1 MQQNS
6 PATSHP
12 VISVENLTRTFLI
25 GDVKV
30 DALRGISLTVQP
42 GEFVAIMGSSG
53 SGKST
58 LMNILGCLDRP
69 SSGRYMFEGVD
80 VAALRE
86 PDLARIRGERLGFVF
101 QSFNLLA
108 RTSAIE
114 NVGLPLY
121 YAASGPTR
129 GPKRIERARAA
140 LRFLGLGDRERN
152 TPGQLSGGQQ
162 QRVAIARALINS
174 PSLLLADEPTG
185 NLDTR
190 TSHEIMDTLVS
201 LNRRQGV
208 TIILVTHE
216 SDIAAYA
223 DRIVTMRDGQ
233 IISDLR
239 GSKPSPSTAPE
250 ETGTGAAGDRDR
262 PSLSQSSEKDA
273 VAIPTGAHLSFGLMV
288 LSTAAQAISRNKM
301 RSALTMLGV
310 FIGVAALI
318 TMVAIG
324 QGANEA
330 VRKQIQSLGTNV
342 IVVVPGAIATG
353 GIRAGYGSAST
364 LTVADAR
371 AIRREDP
378 AVAQVGYLIRQQGQ
392 VQYAGQNWTTNIQG
406 TSETYPSITNWQIAA
421 GRSISVEDESKADL
435 VVVIGQTVY
444 RQLFAPGENPI
455 GASIQIKSVP
465 LRVIGMLMAK
475 GQSAFGTD
483 QDDLVMIPFTTAQ
496 QKVLGV
502 AAPNQVQTPL
512 NWPYLP
518 PPNPYNLQARLT
530 GFVNFIYVQ
539 AASESLVHTAIA
551 QASATLRERH
561 RIKPGDLDDF
571 QIRNLSQFVETAESS
586 SRIMALLLAAVASIS
601 LIVGGIGIM
610 NILLVSV
617 TERTREIGLRMA
629 IGARRL
635 HVLLQFLAEA
645 VFLSVSGG
653 LAGIVM
659 GIACSFGVSLIAGW
673 LAPISPTAVAGGF
686 LFSAAVGVF
695 FGYYPARKAA
705 RLDPIEALR
714 YE

>member
-1 MQQNS
+1 MQQDRPT
-6 PATSHP
+6 PAQP
-12 VISVENLTRTFLI
+12 IIKVENLTRTFVL

-30 DALRGISLTVQP
+30 HALRGVSLTVQP

-69 SSGRYMFEGVD
+69 TSGHYLLEGVD
-80 VAALRE
+80 VAALHE
-86 PDLARIRGERLGFVF
+86 PDLARIRSERLGFVF

-108 RTSAIE
+108 RTSAVE
-114 NVGLPLY
+114 NVSLPLY
-121 YAASGPTR
+121 YSASGPAHSAVR
-129 GPKRIERARAA
+129 LERARVV
-140 LRFLGLGDRERN
+140 LSFLGLGDRERN

-185 NLDTR
+185 NLDSR
-190 TSHEIMDTLVS
+190 TSHEIMETLVS
-201 LNRRQGV
+201 LNREQGL
-208 TIILVTHE
+208 TIVLVTHE

-223 DRIVTMRDGQ
+223 DRIVTMRDGA
-233 IISDLR
+233 IISDER
-239 GSKPSPSTAPE
+239 VSKPVRVALVGPRRSSFFKPRAARISQISTGP
-250 ETGTGAAGDRDR
+250 
-262 PSLSQSSEKDA
+262 
-273 VAIPTGAHLSFGLMV
+273 HLAFGLMV
-288 LSTAAQAISRNKM
+288 LAAAAQAIGRNKM

-330 VRKQIQSLGTNV
+330 VRKQIESLGSN
-342 IVVVPGAIATG
+342 VVVILPGAVTSG

-364 LTVADAR
+364 ITVTDAR
-371 AIRREDP
+371 AIRRDDP
-378 AVAQVGYLIRQQGQ
+378 AVAQVGYLLRQQAQ
-392 VQYAGQNWTTNIQG
+392 VQYGTQNWTTSIQG
-406 TSETYPSITNWQIAA
+406 VSANYPSITNWRIAV
-421 GRSISVEDESKADL
+421 GRGITAEDENNATL
-435 VVVIGQTVY
+435 VAVIGQTVY
-444 RQLFAPGENPI
+444 REIFNPGENPI
-455 GASIQIKSVP
+455 GAFIQVKSVP
-465 LRVIGMLMAK
+465 LRVIGVLVAK
-475 GQSAFGTD
+475 GQSPFGTD
-483 QDDLVMIPFTTAQ
+483 QDDVIMTPFTTAER
-496 QKVLGV
+496 KVLGV
-502 AAPNQVQTPL
+502 AAPTQQQTPL

-530 GFVNFIYVQ
+530 GFVNQIYVQ
-539 AASESLVHTAIA
+539 AMSQDQVQSAIR
-551 QASATLRERH
+551 QASNTLMLRH
-561 RIKPGDLDDF
+561 RIKPGAVNDF
-571 QIRNLSQFVETAESS
+571 EIRNLSQFVETAESS

-653 LAGIVM
+653 LAGIVV
-659 GIACSFGVSLIAGW
+659 GIVISLSIAMIAGW
-673 LAPISPTAVAGGF
+673 LTPISAAAIAGGF

-705 RLDPIEALR
+705 HLDPIEALR

>member
-1 MQQNS
+1 MPQ
-6 PATSHP
+6 P
-12 VISVENLTRTFLI
+12 VIRVEQLTRTFVL

-30 DALRGISLTVQP
+30 EALRGIDLIIEA

-69 SSGRYMFEGVD
+69 TSGHYFLEGVD
-80 VAALRE
+80 VAALHE
-86 PDLARIRGERLGFVF
+86 PELAHIRSERLGFVF

-108 RTSAIE
+108 RTSALE

-121 YAASGPTR
+121 YAAAGPTH
-129 GPKRIERARAA
+129 GPARIARARAV
-140 LRFLGLGDRERN
+140 LGFLGLGDRERN

-174 PSLLLADEPTG
+174 PKLLLADEPTG

-208 TIILVTHE
+208 TIVLVTHE
-216 SDIAAYA
+216 ADIAAYA
-223 DRIVTMRDGQ
+223 DRILTMRDGK
-233 IISDLR
+233 IIADER
-239 GSKPSPSTAPE
+239 PEKPAAVRSAIGRAALPSAPAQE
-250 ETGTGAAGDRDR
+250 QELAALPGR
-262 PSLSQSSEKDA
+262 
-273 VAIPTGAHLSFGLMV
+273 AHLSFGLMV
-288 LSTAAQAISRNKM
+288 LAAAAQAIARNKM
-301 RSALTMLGV
+301 RSVLTMLGV

-330 VRKQIQSLGTNV
+330 VRKQIESLGTNV
-342 IVVVPGAIATG
+342 VVVLPGALSRG
-353 GIRAGYGSAST
+353 GVRGGFGSAST
-364 LTVADAR
+364 LTIADAR
-371 AIRREDP
+371 AIRQEDS

-392 VQYAGQNWTTNIQG
+392 VQYSGQNWTTNIQG
-406 TSETYPSITNWQIAA
+406 ISASYPPITNWRIDA
-421 GRSISVEDESKADL
+421 GRAISAEDDAKAAL

-455 GASIQIKSVP
+455 GAFIQIKSVP
-465 LRVIGMLMAK
+465 VQVIGLLAAK

-483 QDDLVMIPFTTAQ
+483 QDDLVMIPFATAER
-496 QKVLGV
+496 KVLGV
-502 AAPNQVQTPL
+502 AAPTQQQSPL
-512 NWPYLP
+512 NWPYLA
-518 PPNPYNLQARLT
+518 PPNPYNLQPRLE
-530 GFVNFIYVQ
+530 GFANAIFVQ
-539 AASESLVHTAIA
+539 ATSQSGVETAIK
-551 QASATLRERH
+551 QATETLARRH
-561 RIKPGDLDDF
+561 RIKPGETNDF
-571 QIRNLSQFVETAESS
+571 DVRNLSQFVETAESS
-586 SRIMALLLAAVASIS
+586 SRIMALLLATVASIS

-653 LAGIVM
+653 IAGIVM
-659 GIACSFGVSLIAGW
+659 GIAFSFAVSRISGW
-673 LAPISPTAVAGGF
+673 PTPISLSAVAGGF

-705 RLDPIEALR
+705 HLDPIEALR